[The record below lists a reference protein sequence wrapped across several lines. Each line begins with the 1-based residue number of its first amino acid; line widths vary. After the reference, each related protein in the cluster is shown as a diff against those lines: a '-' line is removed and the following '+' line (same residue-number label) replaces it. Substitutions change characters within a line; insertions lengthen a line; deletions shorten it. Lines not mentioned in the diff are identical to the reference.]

1 MITPPHEIQTPA
13 YVYDLR
19 LLRQTLSAVNSHR
32 GDIHV
37 HYALKANTDPVLL
50 SDIVAAGLGADC
62 VSGGE
67 IEAAV
72 RAGFRPADIVF
83 AGVGKTDDEIRTA
96 LRHGIGMFNV
106 ESGQELQVIDRL
118 AADAGVTADVA
129 LRINP
134 HIDAHT
140 DAKITTGTARNKFGI
155 DINRIDDAVD
165 MALSLPHISLCGLHM
180 HIGSQMTDMQPVAD
194 LCRTASEL
202 AGRLSRRG
210 ISLQSI
216 NLGGGLGVDYDDPAG
231 HPIPRFGEYF
241 GTIRRNLRVPP
252 EMHVHVELGR
262 SIVAQCGEL
271 LTRVLY
277 VKEGDSVTFAV
288 VDAGMNNLMR
298 PAIYGARHLITPA
311 GNSDGV
317 RPTLLYDVVGPV
329 CESSD
334 TFATD
339 VPLPRLH
346 RGDMLSIHSVGA
358 YGQSMA
364 SHYNLRSDAAVY
376 HIEKSIN
383 GKSNIND

>member
-1 MITPPHEIQTPA
+1 MITPPHEIHTPA

-32 GDIHV
+32 GDMHV

-50 SDIVAAGLGADC
+50 KDIVAAGLGADC

-67 IEAAV
+67 IDAAV
-72 RAGFRPADIVF
+72 SAGFRPADIVF
-83 AGVGKTDDEIRTA
+83 AGVGKTDDEIRAA

-106 ESGQELQVIDRL
+106 ESVQELQVIDNI
-118 AADAGVTADVA
+118 AASSGVTANVA
-129 LRINP
+129 LRVNP

-155 DINRIDDAVD
+155 DINRIDDAVTLA
-165 MALSLPHISLCGLHM
+165 MTLPHVSLCGLHM
-180 HIGSQMTDMQPVAD
+180 HIGSQMTDMRPVAD
-194 LCRTASEL
+194 LCRTANEL
-202 AGRLSRRG
+202 VVRLARQGVTLR
-210 ISLQSI
+210 SI
-216 NLGGGLGVDYDDPAG
+216 NLGGGLGVDYDDPTG
-231 HPIPRFGEYF
+231 HPVPHFDEYF
-241 GTIRRNLRVPP
+241 DTIRRHLCVPAD
-252 EMHVHVELGR
+252 MQVHVELGR
-262 SIVAQCGEL
+262 SIVAQCGQL

-277 VKEGDSVTFAV
+277 VKEGDGVMFAV

-298 PAIYGARHLITPA
+298 PAIYGARHLITRA
-311 GNSDGV
+311 GDPDDV

-339 VPLPRLH
+339 VPLPQLD
-346 RGDMLSIHSVGA
+346 RGDMLTIHSAGA

-376 HIEKSIN
+376 HIE
-383 GKSNIND
+383 

>member
-1 MITPPHEIQTPA
+1 MFTPPYEIHTPA

-50 SDIVAAGLGADC
+50 KDIVAAGLGADC

-83 AGVGKTDDEIRTA
+83 AGVGKTDDEIRAA

-106 ESGQELQVIDRL
+106 ESVQELQVIDNI
-118 AADAGVTADVA
+118 AAASGVTSHVA
-129 LRINP
+129 LRVNP
-134 HIDAHT
+134 HVDAHT

-155 DINRIDDAVD
+155 DINRIDDAVN
-165 MALSLPHISLCGLHM
+165 MAMTLPHVRLCGLHM
-180 HIGSQMTDMQPVAD
+180 HIGSQMTDMRPVAD
-194 LCRTASEL
+194 LCRTANEL
-202 AGRLSRRG
+202 VDRLARQG
-210 ISLQSI
+210 VTLQSI
-216 NLGGGLGVDYDDPAG
+216 NLGGGLGVDYDDPTG
-231 HPIPRFGEYF
+231 HPIPRFDEYF
-241 GTIRRNLRVPP
+241 DTIRRYLRVPAD
-252 EMHVHVELGR
+252 MQVHVELGR
-262 SIVAQCGEL
+262 SIVAQCGQL

-277 VKEGDSVTFAV
+277 VKEGDGVTFAV

-311 GNSDGV
+311 GNSDDV

-339 VPLPRLH
+339 VPLPQLD
-346 RGDMLSIHSVGA
+346 RGDMLTIHSAGA

-376 HIEKSIN
+376 HIE
-383 GKSNIND
+383 